1 MQSTTIT
8 KDKLKTLTTRTID
21 VKGRVTSLCYFPDG
35 GINTVLVGKVDG
47 EVEAWDL
54 NSSSLIRQF
63 KEHSYGVKCI
73 IPASNI
79 SEGFFLSS
87 GGDYKIRLWSFDD
100 TSSVKVVA
108 EGDHFFNAMTF
119 VKSYNDVLVTG
130 DERNKV
136 RVYDV
141 SGDGLLATLEGH
153 SSPVTSVTEI
163 SDQGIVATGDCSG
176 TVILWDLK
184 TNSMISKFGDHT
196 KNITNL
202 FYLNKLLICSDFNQ
216 IKIWNIEDKTAKKAI
231 NPGHKESINKVALF
245 GNGDFVATC
254 SDDKIVKFIDMKT
267 GFSLKSFENK
277 QSSTSICDTSSSG
290 KSVIVTGDKFDSKSI
305 IVYELS

>member
-1 MQSTTIT
+1 MQTTIT
-8 KDKLKTLTTRTID
+8 KDKLKTLTPRTID

-35 GINTVLVGKVDG
+35 GINTILVGKIDG

-54 NSSSLIRQF
+54 NSSSLIRKF
-63 KEHSYGVKCI
+63 DEHSYGVKCI
-73 IPASNI
+73 IPANNI

-108 EGDHFFNAMTF
+108 ESSHVFNVMTF

-130 DERNKV
+130 NSEKV
-136 RVYDV
+136 YVYDV

-153 SSPVTSVTEI
+153 SSTVTSITEI
-163 SDQGIVATGDCSG
+163 QDQGIVATGDSSG

-184 TNSMISKFGDHT
+184 SNSMISKFGDHT

-202 FYLNKLLICSDFNQ
+202 FYLDKLLICSDYNQ
-216 IKIWNIEDKTAKKAI
+216 IKLWNFENKTAKKSI
-231 NPGHKESINKVALF
+231 NPGHKESINYVALI
-245 GNGDFVATC
+245 GNGDFLATC

-267 GFSLKSFENK
+267 GFSIKSFENK
-277 QSSTSICDTSSSG
+277 QISSSICDTSSSG
-290 KSVIVTGDKFDSKSI
+290 KSVVVTGDSNDSKSI